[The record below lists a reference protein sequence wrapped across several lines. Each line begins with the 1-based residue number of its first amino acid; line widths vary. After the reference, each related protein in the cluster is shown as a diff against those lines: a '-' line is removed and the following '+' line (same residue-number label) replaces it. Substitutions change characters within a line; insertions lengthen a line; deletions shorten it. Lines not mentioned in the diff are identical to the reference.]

1 MRGLA
6 RPVVIIDLNKRT
18 TANMDDLQISALI
31 GRAALKVWADL
42 PAEAQELLF
51 KAAVA
56 DGAEA
61 NPLAIYLHDHHPRTT
76 HPARPT
82 AIV

>member
-6 RPVVIIDLNKRT
+6 CAVATIDLNKRT
-18 TANMDDLQISALI
+18 TEIMDDLQISALI

-42 PAEAQELLF
+42 PAEAQEWLF

-61 NPLAIYLHDHHPRTT
+61 NPLAIYLHDHHPRTA
-76 HPARPT
+76 HPAKPT